1 MENVDRIMQQ
11 GVRDGIF
18 PGGVLCV
25 WAHDKVVFHR
35 AYGVADIRSN
45 SPVTTGTVFDLA
57 SLTKPLATA
66 PAVLK
71 LVDMGRLSATSLLC
85 DVLPAFRETEKSD
98 IAISMLLCHTSG
110 LPAHREYFR
119 QLSAVPEGQRNS
131 ALLCMLKDEPLVY
144 RPGSRVVY
152 SDLGYMLLRFVV
164 EQTAGMRFDR
174 FVYDTLYKPLGLD
187 TLFFVPLAGGEPS
200 GTDRRC
206 FAATEDCPRRGK
218 VLAGLVHDDNA
229 YEIGGVDGHA
239 GLFGNTS
246 CVLGF
251 LVELL
256 SIYKGERDGGV
267 LSRISVRQMMEKQC
281 GTDRTFGFDTPAMSG
296 SSAGKMFSK
305 RSVGHLGF
313 TGTSCWIDIDRDII
327 VLLFTNRVHPDRGNE
342 AIKRFRPMIHDA
354 VMSEILAA

>member
-1 MENVDRIMQQ
+1 MNQLLPCQGIETDMENVDRIMQQ

-131 ALLCMLKDEPLVY
+131 ALLRMLKDEPLVY

-164 EQTAGMRFDR
+164 ERAVSLPVQTGAVLPRPRIVQGVARFLPVWCMMTTPMRSAGSTVM
-174 FVYDTLYKPLGLD
+174 PAC
-187 TLFFVPLAGGEPS
+187 LAILPACWGSLWNCSPYI
-200 GTDRRC
+200 
-206 FAATEDCPRRGK
+206 RGK
-218 VLAGLVHDDNA
+218 GT
-229 YEIGGVDGHA
+229 GGC
-239 GLFGNTS
+239 FP
-246 CVLGF
+246 
-251 LVELL
+251 E
-256 SIYKGERDGGV
+256 
-267 LSRISVRQMMEKQC
+267 
-281 GTDRTFGFDTPAMSG
+281 
-296 SSAGKMFSK
+296 
-305 RSVGHLGF
+305 
-313 TGTSCWIDIDRDII
+313 
-327 VLLFTNRVHPDRGNE
+327 
-342 AIKRFRPMIHDA
+342 
-354 VMSEILAA
+354 